1 MPDTPASPPG
11 LTDLE
16 ACHTRGDFGRLLT
29 QLRGAARLSI
39 RDVSAATGI
48 PVATLGDYFNGRHLP
63 PARDRILERIVAA
76 CGVSEPALAAAWA
89 AARDRV
95 RPTPGRPAAN
105 APAPY
110 RGLAFFRTEDAAW
123 FFGRADL
130 TARLAREAARLR
142 AQGLPLVVAGPSGA
156 GKSSLLRAGLIPA
169 LAPGTAVIVFTPGA
183 HPAQALAAA
192 LPPTGPAEPAE
203 AQRSQPP
210 GRGWPSW
217 WTSSRRCSRLAWPT
231 PNGTS

>member
-76 CGVSEPALAAAWA
+76 CGVMAALAVLCSTSRTLESAVN
-89 AARDRV
+89 V
-95 RPTPGRPAAN
+95 RFC
-105 APAPY
+105 
-110 RGLAFFRTEDAAW
+110 AFT
-123 FFGRADL
+123 
-130 TARLAREAARLR
+130 
-142 AQGLPLVVAGPSGA
+142 
-156 GKSSLLRAGLIPA
+156 
-169 LAPGTAVIVFTPGA
+169 
-183 HPAQALAAA
+183 
-192 LPPTGPAEPAE
+192 
-203 AQRSQPP
+203 
-210 GRGWPSW
+210 
-217 WTSSRRCSRLAWPT
+217 CSCTCR
-231 PNGTS
+231 